1 MYAMLPDLPAKNPEM
16 SYLNILLSM
25 GKFAVT
31 EPVRS
36 AFVAMTLYST
46 QAGPR
51 PSLAPQYRR
60 LRRVRQLL
68 GHPDLSSWR
77 SSVQLL
83 NVRTSL
89 SI

>member
-36 AFVAMTLYST
+36 ALVAVTLYST
-46 QAGPR
+46 LAGPR
-51 PSLAPQYRR
+51 PSLAPQHRR
-60 LRRVRQLL
+60 LRCVRQLL
-68 GHPDLSSWR
+68 GHADLSSRW

-89 SI
+89 SR